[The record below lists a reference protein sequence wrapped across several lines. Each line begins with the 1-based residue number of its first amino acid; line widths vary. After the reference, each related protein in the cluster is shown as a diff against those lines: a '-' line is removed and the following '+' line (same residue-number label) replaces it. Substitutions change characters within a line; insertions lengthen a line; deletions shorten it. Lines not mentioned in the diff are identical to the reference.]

1 MNGHTRPASREL
13 EREWWLRALLVLQS
27 PRPVFA
33 ALRDDSEEAAAAR
46 QEPLTAIVFL
56 AGISIFLSTK
66 TAAHIFDTSDPHRDL
81 VVLVV
86 EAIVAGALVALQNFW
101 ILGGALYFGTRGV
114 GGGGSYR
121 QARHLVGL
129 ATTPFVLSLL
139 IVWPVRLALYGID
152 LFESGG
158 SDEGA
163 GGDIFRAIDA
173 AFAVWA
179 LALLV
184 IGVRALGSWSWRR
197 SLAAASLA
205 ALVLFLFVALFVF
218 L

>member
-1 MNGHTRPASREL
+1 MNTVSAERVREL
-13 EREWWLRALLVLQS
+13 EKEWWLRALLLLQS

-33 ALRDDSEEAAAAR
+33 ALRDDSDEAAAAR

-56 AGISIFLSTK
+56 AGISIFLSTR
-66 TAAHIFDTSDPHRDL
+66 TAAHVFDRTDVHRDV

-86 EAIVAGALVALQNFW
+86 EAIVAGALVGLQNFW
-101 ILGGALYFGTRGV
+101 ILGGALYFGARGV
-114 GGGGSYR
+114 GGEGSYR

-129 ATTPFVLSLL
+129 TTTPFVLSLVL
-139 IVWPVRLALYGID
+139 VWPVRLALYRSE
-152 LFESGG
+152 LFQSGG

-163 GGDIFRAIDA
+163 GGDVFRGIDA

-184 IGVRALGSWSWRR
+184 VGVRAVSSWSWWR
-197 SLAAASLA
+197 SLGAASLA
-205 ALVLFLFVALFVF
+205 ALVLFLFAVLFVF